1 MTTAADIERALRGV
15 VDPELG
21 ADVVE
26 LGMVKGIE
34 VSDGRATIKLALT
47 IAACPMRDQIDGD
60 VRRKI
65 TALPGIE
72 SVTVEMGEMSQE
84 ERSELMARARWKARE
99 DAEPTMID
107 PVTRVI
113 AISSGKGGVGKSS
126 ISVNLALALTQQGF
140 KVGLLD
146 ADIWGFSIPRMLGV
160 GSERLTANE
169 DKQIE
174 PLEVQG
180 LKLVSTG
187 LLVDDED
194 KALMWRGLMLS
205 KALEQF
211 LRDVAWG
218 EIDYLVVDMPPGT
231 GDIQMA
237 LARLLPQAEMV
248 VVTTPQKTA
257 QKVASRVA
265 DMARRSFMPVIG
277 VVENM
282 AGFTTDSGEHFNLFG
297 EGGGQELADEL
308 GVPLIASI
316 PLDPLVVA
324 GGDDGIP
331 VMQSEP
337 GSPAALAVSGAA
349 NPSSTPVP
357 NSAPLFDTCFS
368 TPYAIMA
375 PMTAPAPGIAPI
387 AHPIPELRAIV
398 PLSL

>member
-1 MTTAADIERALRGV
+1 MTTAAEIERALRGV

-60 VRRKI
+60 VKRKI

-72 SVTVEMGEMSQE
+72 SVTVEMGEMTQE

-126 ISVNLALALTQQGF
+126 ISVNLALALSQQGF

-169 DKQIE
+169 DKRIQ

-180 LKLVSTG
+180 LKLV
-187 LLVDDED
+187 
-194 KALMWRGLMLS
+194 
-205 KALEQF
+205 
-211 LRDVAWG
+211 
-218 EIDYLVVDMPPGT
+218 
-231 GDIQMA
+231 
-237 LARLLPQAEMV
+237 
-248 VVTTPQKTA
+248 
-257 QKVASRVA
+257 
-265 DMARRSFMPVIG
+265 
-277 VVENM
+277 
-282 AGFTTDSGEHFNLFG
+282 
-297 EGGGQELADEL
+297 
-308 GVPLIASI
+308 
-316 PLDPLVVA
+316 
-324 GGDDGIP
+324 
-331 VMQSEP
+331 
-337 GSPAALAVSGAA
+337 
-349 NPSSTPVP
+349 
-357 NSAPLFDTCFS
+357 
-368 TPYAIMA
+368 
-375 PMTAPAPGIAPI
+375 
-387 AHPIPELRAIV
+387 
-398 PLSL
+398 

>member
-1 MTTAADIERALRGV
+1 
-15 VDPELG
+15 
-21 ADVVE
+21 
-26 LGMVKGIE
+26 
-34 VSDGRATIKLALT
+34 
-47 IAACPMRDQIDGD
+47 
-60 VRRKI
+60 
-65 TALPGIE
+65 
-72 SVTVEMGEMSQE
+72 
-84 ERSELMARARWKARE
+84 
-99 DAEPTMID
+99 MID

-126 ISVNLALALTQQGF
+126 ISVNLALALSDQGF
-140 KVGLLD
+140 RVGLLD

-160 GSERLTANE
+160 GTERLTAND

-174 PLEVQG
+174 PLEVLG

-211 LRDVAWG
+211 LKDVAWG
-218 EIDYLVVDMPPGT
+218 EVDYLVVDMPPGT

-257 QKVASRVA
+257 QKVAARVA

-282 AGFTTDSGEHFNLFG
+282 AGFTTEAGEHINMFG

-308 GVPLIASI
+308 GVPLIASV
-316 PLDPLVVA
+316 PLDPLVVS
-324 GGDDGIP
+324 GGDDGLP
-331 VMQSEP
+331 VLQTES
-337 GSPAALAVSGAA
+337 GSPAAVAIAGAA
-349 NPSSTPVP
+349 KRIVELVPPVE
-357 NSAPLFDTCFS
+357 DETC
-368 TPYAIMA
+368 
-375 PMTAPAPGIAPI
+375 TARIDRLVEGLKQATG
-387 AHPIPELRAIV
+387 
-398 PLSL
+398 